1 MEVVEE
7 EDVQPDYLIKIILIG
22 DSGVGKS
29 NLLLRWSKDQFN
41 QDSAPTIGVEFAT
54 KTLRSTET
62 GKVAKIQIWDTAG
75 QERFRAVTS
84 AYYRGAY
91 GVLLVYDITSATSF
105 AQLSEWL
112 KQIKENCDSEIF
124 KAPPPTTDEEENTS
138 KIDTGGLCCILI
150 GNKSDLGDLRAV
162 SVDEGADFAKQ
173 NNLMFMETSGKEA
186 TNVDKAFCFLVQM
199 IFERLTKSGTK
210 EDQDAAQP
218 SLDGKKIDIT
228 NENDEETTTPK
239 KSNCCK

>member
-1 MEVVEE
+1 MSDE
-7 EDVQPDYLIKIILIG
+7 EDSLISFKFVLIG
-22 DSGVGKS
+22 DSAVGKTS
-29 NLLLRWSKDQFN
+29 MCKKFCDDTFDKSQPQTVALEFGTKC
-41 QDSAPTIGVEFAT
+41 VEIEGNRI
-54 KTLRSTET
+54 KL
-62 GKVAKIQIWDTAG
+62 QIWDTAG